1 MPEKISLCS
10 NWISKNIKD
19 SAKKLKTPKLIKI
32 YIPFPLKKNTKYK
45 EQNKKTKKNTL
56 APPLKNPLAHLWK
69 NEGVAPLWELLYSNP
84 EFAKY

>member
-32 YIPFPLKKNTKYK
+32 YISFPLKKNTKYK
-45 EQNKKTKKNTL
+45 EQNKTTKKTL
-56 APPLKNPLAHLWK
+56 
-69 NEGVAPLWELLYSNP
+69 
-84 EFAKY
+84 

>member
-45 EQNKKTKKNTL
+45 EQNKKTKKKHSSTSSKKPSSTFMEKRRRCTIVGITVL
-56 APPLKNPLAHLWK
+56 
-69 NEGVAPLWELLYSNP
+69 ES
-84 EFAKY
+84 